1 MGKRS
6 SSVSINP
13 PTDWTGWEPQQ
24 RGDGR
29 QPCKPCSA
37 ACPLDSL
44 MLPSSVLV
52 CVCACDGGGRVF
64 LSFITTEQLGML
76 FTMATVA
83 VKTCR
88 AKTSQRWNNDS
99 AWKWD
104 RGCYQELLKIIDI
117 NEEVNF
123 FLFNWLTLMPPPPP
137 TSYASSSATLP
148 LSPSIYSSS
157 STLFLLVFTPVLLP
171 IHSSSS
177 FSSRPLLPTQVSHH
191 QRHGGA
197 LYSPN
202 G

>member
-137 TSYASSSATLP
+137 HFLCFFICHSAFVSFYLLLFLNPFPPCFHPCPSSNSL
-148 LSPSIYSSS
+148 LLLLLFSPS
-157 STLFLLVFTPVLLP
+157 TPHSGLP
-171 IHSSSS
+171 PSE
-177 FSSRPLLPTQVSHH
+177 TWWCAV
-191 QRHGGA
+191 
-197 LYSPN
+197 
-202 G
+202 